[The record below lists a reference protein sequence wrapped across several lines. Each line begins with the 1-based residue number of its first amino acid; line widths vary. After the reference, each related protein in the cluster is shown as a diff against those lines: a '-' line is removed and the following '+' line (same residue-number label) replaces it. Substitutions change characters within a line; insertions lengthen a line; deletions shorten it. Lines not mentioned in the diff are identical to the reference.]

1 VPEAER
7 ERIFDMFYTAARGD
21 RGGPGT
27 GLGLAICQGM
37 IGAHGGRV
45 FVGDGLGGRG
55 ASVTLELPLQPQ
67 PEMEKDLT

>member
-1 VPEAER
+1 
-7 ERIFDMFYTAARGD
+7 
-21 RGGPGT
+21 
-27 GLGLAICQGM
+27 M